1 LEGENM
7 TLDIPDARLEYIAY
21 LEEDV
26 DVADHWLIARDILFS
41 FLFAPAGAEMPAA
54 AIPQAA

>member
-1 LEGENM
+1 M
-7 TLDIPDARLEYIAY
+7 TLELADPRLEYIAY

-26 DVADHWLIARDILFS
+26 DLADHWLIARDILFS
-41 FLFAPAGAEMPAA
+41 FLFAPAAVEMPAA

>member
-1 LEGENM
+1 M

-21 LEEDV
+21 LEED
-26 DVADHWLIARDILFS
+26 ADLSDGWLVTRDILFS
-41 FLFAPAGAEMPAA
+41 FLFAPAGVETSAA

>member
-1 LEGENM
+1 M
-7 TLDIPDARLEYIAY
+7 TLELADPRLEYIAY

-26 DVADHWLIARDILFS
+26 DVADHWLMARDILFS
-41 FLFAPAGAEMPAA
+41 FLFAPAAVEMPAT

>member
-1 LEGENM
+1 M

-21 LEEDV
+21 MEED
-26 DVADHWLIARDILFS
+26 ADLADRWLITRDILFS
-41 FLFAPAGAEMPAA
+41 FLFAPAGVETSAA